1 MQTLTQVNK
10 FYSYYKEI
18 PKVLN
23 KMKLSDLG
31 MYAPNVAALLYNE
44 IHTAYHGTKQ
54 PRLTEQYI
62 DNETLPNNWKSLVT
76 DKFRLNL
83 VEIVSNSGMSY
94 NNSNLP
100 KNSTNKNSRKR
111 VVEEEKLVED
121 DVYDHVIGKTKEA
134 MYFCLNTGILFYIEK
149 YKRKSTRITNGV
161 AAETEKT
168 TTIVLRSQMI
178 AGRLEDAKLI
188 DKISAYFASIYEFK
202 LKDKAVE
209 NNPDEN
215 FITIYRLCI
224 DANKELTAIATNVRK
239 SPFNP
244 KNYNDDV
251 CKAYEDLVGLL
262 NDNKNGIVQIH
273 GIPGTGKT
281 TMIRALAQDV
291 HRPCYSI
298 SLALCEAL
306 FANPQHENFITNLTA
321 EPCILVVEDAEHLIR
336 SREGGNTN
344 PALIALLQLID
355 GLTASN
361 AAIIFTYNTAGE
373 HVDEAIKRPGRSLA
387 DITIPALTKDKTDA
401 LLAEFE
407 VSPDEKHN
415 ARMTLAEIYTY
426 KPIITAPQS
435 KSVGFN
441 N

>member
-1 MQTLTQVNK
+1 MQTQVNK
-10 FYSYYKEI
+10 FDSFYKAI
-18 PKVLN
+18 PEVL
-23 KMKLSDLG
+23 KRMKLNDLG
-31 MYAPNVAALLYNE
+31 MYAPNIAALLYNK
-44 IHTAYHGTKQ
+44 IHTSYHGTNQ
-54 PRLTEQYI
+54 PQLTEQYI
-62 DNETLPNNWKSLVT
+62 DSETLPTNWKRLVT
-76 DKFRLNL
+76 NKFGLNL
-83 VEIVSNSGMSY
+83 VKIISSNRTSY
-94 NNSNLP
+94 NNLNLP
-100 KNSTNKNSRKR
+100 KNLNNKNSRKR
-111 VVEEEKLVED
+111 IVEEEKLVED
-121 DVYDHVIGKTKEA
+121 DVYDHVTGKGKEA

-149 YKRKSTRITNGV
+149 HKRKVIRIINGV

-168 TTIVLRSQMI
+168 TTIYMPSQMI

-188 DKISAYFASIYEFK
+188 DKISAYFASLYEFK
-202 LKDKAVE
+202 LKDKTVE

-215 FITIYRLCI
+215 FITIYRLCLN
-224 DANKELTAIATNVRK
+224 ANKELAAVATNVRK

-251 CKAYEDLVGLL
+251 CKAYEDLVDLL

-344 PALIALLQLID
+344 PALVSLLQLID

-373 HVDEAIKRPGRSLA
+373 HIDEAIKRPGRSLA

-426 KPIITAPQS
+426 KPIITAPIS
-435 KSVGFN
+435 KGVGFN

>member
-1 MQTLTQVNK
+1 MSTQANK
-10 FYSYYKEI
+10 FDSFFAEI
-18 PKVLN
+18 PNVLHTLKVQ
-23 KMKLSDLG
+23 DIG
-31 MYAPNVAALLYNE
+31 MYAPNVAGLLYDK
-44 IHTAYHGTKQ
+44 IHTAYHGTNP
-54 PRLTEQYI
+54 PRSTTQFI
-62 DNETLPNNWKSLVT
+62 DFETLPENWKSLVT
-76 DKFRLNL
+76 RKFGLNL
-83 VEIVSNSGMSY
+83 VKIISSTSRSHT
-94 NNSNLP
+94 NSNLP
-100 KNSTNKNSRKR
+100 KNTSTKNTRKKA
-111 VVEEEKLVED
+111 VEETQLVED
-121 DVYDHVIGKTKEA
+121 DVYNNITGRSKEA
-134 MYFCLNTGILFYIEK
+134 MYFCLNTGIVFYIEK
-149 YKRKSTRITNGV
+149 YRRKTTRITNGV
-161 AAETEKT
+161 VGETEEAVT
-168 TTIVLRSQMI
+168 VSLRSQI
-178 AGRLEDAKLI
+178 VAGRLEDAKFI
-188 DKISAYFASIYEFK
+188 ESVVNYFSSLYEFK

-215 FITIYRLCI
+215 FITLYRLCLN
-224 DANKELTAIATNVRK
+224 ANKELDAAATNIRK
-239 SPFNP
+239 LPFDP

-251 CKAYEDLVGLL
+251 CEAYHNLVALL

-281 TMIRALAQDV
+281 TMIKSLAQDV

-298 SLALCEAL
+298 SLALCETL
-306 FANPQHENFITNLTA
+306 FANPQHEAFITNLTA

-344 PALIALLQLID
+344 PALIALLQLVD
-355 GLTASN
+355 GLTA
-361 AAIIFTYNTAGE
+361 AAATIVFTYNTAGE

-415 ARMTLAEIYTY
+415 PRMTLAEIYTY

-435 KSVGFN
+435 KGVGFN

>member
-1 MQTLTQVNK
+1 MQVLTQVNK
-10 FYSYYKEI
+10 FDSFFAKI

-23 KMKLSDLG
+23 TLKMQDLG
-31 MYAPNVAALLYNE
+31 MYATNIAQLLYNE
-44 IHTAYHGTKQ
+44 IHTSHHEPKR
-54 PRLTEQYI
+54 PRLTDKYI
-62 DNETLPNNWKSLVT
+62 DNETLPANWKSLVT
-76 DKFRLNL
+76 EKFRLNL
-83 VEIVSNSGMSY
+83 VKISSNSVYSY

-100 KNSTNKNSRKR
+100 TSMNNKNSRKR
-111 VVEEEKLVED
+111 VVEEERLVED
-121 DVYDHVIGKTKEA
+121 DVYNYTTGKTREA
-134 MYFCLNTGILFYIEK
+134 MYFCLNTGIIFYVEK
-149 YKRKSTRITNGV
+149 YRRRATRMTNGV
-161 AAETEKT
+161 AGETEET
-168 TTIVLRSQMI
+168 TTINLRSQTI
-178 AGRLEDAKLI
+178 VGRLQDAKLI
-188 DKISAYFASIYEFK
+188 DKISAYFASLCEFK

-215 FITIYRLCI
+215 FITLYRLCI
-224 DANKELTAIATNVRK
+224 DANKELAAIATNVRK
-239 SPFNP
+239 SPFNA

-251 CKAYEDLVGLL
+251 CEAYRNLVALL

-336 SREGGNTN
+336 SREGGNAN
-344 PALIALLQLID
+344 PALISLLQLVD

>member
-1 MQTLTQVNK
+1 MQVLTQVNK
-10 FYSYYKEI
+10 FDSFFAKI

-23 KMKLSDLG
+23 TLKMQDLG
-31 MYAPNVAALLYNE
+31 MYATNIAQLLYNE
-44 IHTAYHGTKQ
+44 THTSHHETKR
-54 PRLTEQYI
+54 PRLTDKYI
-62 DNETLPNNWKSLVT
+62 DNETLPANWKSLVT
-76 DKFRLNL
+76 EKFRLNL
-83 VEIVSNSGMSY
+83 VKISSNSVYSY

-100 KNSTNKNSRKR
+100 TSINNKNSRKR
-111 VVEEEKLVED
+111 VVEEKKLVED
-121 DVYDHVIGKTKEA
+121 DVYNYTTGKTREA
-134 MYFCLNTGILFYIEK
+134 MYFCLNTGIIFYIEK
-149 YKRKSTRITNGV
+149 YRRRATRMTNGV
-161 AAETEKT
+161 AGETEET
-168 TTIVLRSQMI
+168 TTINLRSQTI
-178 AGRLEDAKLI
+178 VGRLQDAKLI
-188 DKISAYFASIYEFK
+188 DKISAYFASLCEFK

-215 FITIYRLCI
+215 FITLYRLCI
-224 DANKELTAIATNVRK
+224 DANKELAAIATNVRK
-239 SPFNP
+239 SPFNA

-251 CKAYEDLVGLL
+251 CEAYRNLVALL

-336 SREGGNTN
+336 SREGGNAN
-344 PALIALLQLID
+344 PALISLLQLVD